1 MSDAAHFK
9 TQAERARKLAIG
21 NDPRTT
27 DTLLKLAAEY
37 EQKARELEARE
48 AKPDLPPDNAS
59 AGFAACGLARE
70 TLLDLRKH
78 REIAKRLI

>member
-48 AKPDLPPDNAS
+48 AKPDLPS
-59 AGFAACGLARE
+59 G
-70 TLLDLRKH
+70 
-78 REIAKRLI
+78 